1 MCCNDPSKTDSAY
14 CFFPAHTI
22 SPCVFCTGRL
32 RNDLPDVIQAAA
44 SRRGENASHCHANRP
59 TADNFDEINDTH
71 SQLAQRHKAHFYN
84 MLKYGGQ
91 TVSRCGVMCPV
102 YLIERNCFKST
113 LWCFWVGMKLQ
124 LDRPRPPVGSR
135 TTSALLTFN
144 GNGQPEMDFQL
155 PIPIVFETRLLH
167 FLLRGGRKQPV
178 HAQVDREAGIVI
190 REISDDGQ
198 CGSHTGNLPAA
209 EKRDHFG

>member
-1 MCCNDPSKTDSAY
+1 MCCNDPSKTDSAC

-84 MLKYGGQ
+84 MLMYGGQ

-102 YLIERNCFKST
+102 YLIERNCFKVDA
-113 LWCFWVGMKLQ
+113 LALLGWHEA
-124 LDRPRPPVGSR
+124 PVGQTAPAGWISNYF
-135 TTSALLTFN
+135 SAIN
-144 GNGQPEMDFQL
+144 
-155 PIPIVFETRLLH
+155 I
-167 FLLRGGRKQPV
+167 
-178 HAQVDREAGIVI
+178 
-190 REISDDGQ
+190 
-198 CGSHTGNLPAA
+198 
-209 EKRDHFG
+209 